1 MFPNKEEER
10 DLPSSNIH
18 FINFRT
24 NIIVLI
30 LNGQMKTIL
39 HATRVFIRRS
49 QFLGIERV
57 NIFFKWEAMFSYHWA
72 WWVSLLW
79 CIIISTFHKLF
90 YESLVKLNRAQSQQV
105 ANIHK
110 HYWTASMPQ
119 MMSCWWVTLRRS
131 WGFSARW
138 KFFGVVTIF

>member
-1 MFPNKEEER
+1 MRVMFPNKEEER

-57 NIFFKWEAMFSYHWA
+57 NIFFKWEAMFSYH
-72 WWVSLLW
+72 
-79 CIIISTFHKLF
+79 
-90 YESLVKLNRAQSQQV
+90 
-105 ANIHK
+105 
-110 HYWTASMPQ
+110 
-119 MMSCWWVTLRRS
+119 
-131 WGFSARW
+131 
-138 KFFGVVTIF
+138 